1 MLELVF
7 IQDCDSG
14 GVAIWPPLLVLHHCI
29 WVFLE
34 MLCHGVRFLAS
45 EDISFNYCGLLCC
58 VWLAWL
64 LIFCSSP
71 PKGGFVL
78 VPAVLGLW
86 LGIGPDCSVKSDSSV
101 CPHRERLAE
110 FATGRPVWPV

>member
-7 IQDCDSG
+7 LQDCDSG
-14 GVAIWPPLLVLHHCI
+14 EVVIWLPLLVLHLCI

-34 MLCHGVRFLAS
+34 MLCYGVGFLAS
-45 EDISFNYCGLLCC
+45 EDMSFSFCGLLCC

-64 LIFCSSP
+64 LIFCCSP

-86 LGIGPDCSVKSDSSV
+86 IGYWS
-101 CPHRERLAE
+101 RL
-110 FATGRPVWPV
+110 

>member
-7 IQDCDSG
+7 LQDCDSG
-14 GVAIWPPLLVLHHCI
+14 GVAIWLPLLVLHLCI

-71 PKGGFVL
+71 PKGGFIL

-86 LGIGPDCSVKSDSSV
+86 IGYWS
-101 CPHRERLAE
+101 RL
-110 FATGRPVWPV
+110 